1 MMKAITILLAALSF
15 AGLSAIDAA
24 SAEDL
29 EFREVVHI
37 TSLQTQEINDVDG
50 HVIGL
55 VRTAGIAS
63 FQDGSTAL
71 GGFVAQLDLVKGAGS
86 IATIS
91 SLTFDDGSVLWYR
104 TAGSVTPDGKRTL
117 FKGTIT
123 VTGGTG
129 RFANAKGEGG
139 FTGVRLSPLAV
150 GADAFFDQMI
160 TVKK

>member
-1 MMKAITILLAALSF
+1 MLKTIIVLLAAVSF

-37 TSLQTQEINDVDG
+37 TSLQAQEIGDADG

-71 GGFVAQLDLVKGAGS
+71 AGFVAQLDLVKGAGT

-91 SLTFDDGSVLWYR
+91 SLTFDDGSVLW
-104 TAGSVTPDGKRTL
+104 
-117 FKGTIT
+117 
-123 VTGGTG
+123 
-129 RFANAKGEGG
+129 
-139 FTGVRLSPLAV
+139 
-150 GADAFFDQMI
+150 
-160 TVKK
+160 

>member
-1 MMKAITILLAALSF
+1 MPRAITVLLAALAF
-15 AGLSAIDAA
+15 VGTIPAA

-37 TSLQTQEINDVDG
+37 TSLATQEIGDVDG
-50 HVIGL
+50 HVAAL
-55 VRTAGIAS
+55 VRTSGIAS

-71 GGFVAQLDLVKGAGS
+71 AGFVAQLDLVKGSG
-86 IATIS
+86 TINTIG

-104 TAGSVTPDGKRTL
+104 TAGSATLEGSRTL
-117 FKGTIT
+117 FKGMIT
-123 VTGGTG
+123 VTGGKG

-139 FTGVRLSPLAV
+139 FTGVRISPLAV

>member
-1 MMKAITILLAALSF
+1 MSKSITIFLAVLAF
-15 AGLSAIDAA
+15 VGLTARTA

-37 TSLQTQEINDVDG
+37 TSLQAQEIGDVDG
-50 HVIGL
+50 HVIAP
-55 VRTAGIAS
+55 VRTSGIAS
-63 FQDGSTAL
+63 FQDGSTAAA
-71 GGFVAQLDLVKGAGS
+71 GFVAQLDLVKGAGT

-104 TAGSVTPDGKRTL
+104 TAGSVAPEGSRTL

-123 VTGGTG
+123 VTGGKG
-129 RFANAKGEGG
+129 RFANAKGEGS
-139 FTGVRLSPLAV
+139 FTGVRISPLGV

>member
-1 MMKAITILLAALSF
+1 M
-15 AGLSAIDAA
+15 
-24 SAEDL
+24 
-29 EFREVVHI
+29 
-37 TSLQTQEINDVDG
+37 
-50 HVIGL
+50 
-55 VRTAGIAS
+55 
-63 FQDGSTAL
+63 
-71 GGFVAQLDLVKGAGS
+71 KGAGT

-104 TAGSVTPDGKRTL
+104 TAGSVAPEGSRTL

-123 VTGGTG
+123 VTGGKG

-139 FTGVRLSPLAV
+139 FTGVRISPLGV